1 MFDPNDSQHH
11 NEVDFLES
19 EAQESGTSRFYKAAG
34 NISEFGL
41 YFSGA
46 GLTQLA
52 QRDRILIVHTYYKA
66 GAYLEDIAEI
76 SNSNRRC

>member
-1 MFDPNDSQHH
+1 MP
-11 NEVDFLES
+11 
-19 EAQESGTSRFYKAAG
+19 
-34 NISEFGL
+34 
-41 YFSGA
+41 